1 MVKRSMSFWVSAH
14 NMWTFFREGINKIH
28 RFPLRVFQSQDI
40 GDLAHQ
46 VASNS
51 THRFFATPP
60 RHTTH
65 DVVRSAIIPVTTNT
79 SYGNCAYATLAEGR
93 GKGCVGTLS
102 GVGGETAEEIGG
114 IQRLIYMN
122 LQYIIFKF
130 THSFMYLWLCES
142 SCLFVLNLVSVGKD
156 GWMVSRIHT
165 HLMVI
170 LASNHWDVI
179 MATKIRAPKALQ
191 ILGSLVFALKSSII
205 QGQLILS
212 HAPVLSHIF
221 APPSPHSFPGASH
234 NDASK
239 RHTSVID
246 HDKAIIEFFCKFPS
260 YRTYTSGCVSKKNR
274 CKQIIVSKVYCI
286 AV

>member
-1 MVKRSMSFWVSAH
+1 
-14 NMWTFFREGINKIH
+14 
-28 RFPLRVFQSQDI
+28 
-40 GDLAHQ
+40 
-46 VASNS
+46 
-51 THRFFATPP
+51 
-60 RHTTH
+60 
-65 DVVRSAIIPVTTNT
+65 
-79 SYGNCAYATLAEGR
+79 
-93 GKGCVGTLS
+93 
-102 GVGGETAEEIGG
+102 
-114 IQRLIYMN
+114 
-122 LQYIIFKF
+122 
-130 THSFMYLWLCES
+130 MYLELCES
-142 SCLFVLNLVSVGKD
+142 SCFVCSQPGFCVGKD
-156 GWMVSRIHT
+156 GWMVFRIHT

-239 RHTSVID
+239 GHTSVVD